1 MTSLLPARRRAEE
14 FAALI
19 DGGARSHVASSPEV
33 VDLAGLVTL
42 LRDRAE
48 RERATPREDFAR
60 DLRARLLA
68 EAETAL
74 SPENAR
80 LALPA
85 RQRGTRERRLVA
97 AATAAVLLGGSTTMA
112 AAAQGALPGEALY
125 PIKRGIEH
133 AEAGLSLSP
142 AGKGKDLLHQAEGRL
157 VEVDRLLT
165 DTDGQD
171 LARAEETLAAF
182 GHQATEGAD
191 LLFSSYEETRD
202 PVAIEDVR
210 AFTADGMR
218 SLEQLSRSAPAAAQD
233 DLADAAMLL
242 RDLDRAAESLC
253 SGCAADLPTLDL
265 PATLMARAEAE
276 RALGA
281 AADLPLPLA
290 NDHPVVVPKD
300 VLDRLDLLG
309 GGTKGDRGKDGT
321 TGGAGGGGST
331 DEDGSGTNTE
341 APAVPSPEDWPE
353 TLPSL
358 LPQPGDTKTSGGGT
372 SSEGSVLD
380 DLTDGL
386 DGAVETLLPKG
397 GSDDDSLL
405 P

>member
-19 DGGARSHVASSPEV
+19 DGGARSHVAPSPEV
-33 VDLAGLVTL
+33 VDLAGLVRL

-48 RERATPREDFAR
+48 REPATPREDFAR

-80 LALPA
+80 LELPS

-112 AAAQGALPGEALY
+112 AAAQGALPGETLY

-165 DTDGQD
+165 GGQD

-202 PVAIEDVR
+202 PASIEDVR

-242 RDLDRAAESLC
+242 RDLDREAESLC

-265 PATLMARAEAE
+265 PASLMAQAEAE

-281 AADLPLPLA
+281 VADLPLPLE

-309 GGTKGDRGKDGT
+309 GGTKDDSGKGGT
-321 TGGAGGGGST
+321 SGGTGGGGST
-331 DEDGSGTNTE
+331 DEDGSGTTTD

-358 LPQPGDTKTSGGGT
+358 LPQPGDTKTSGGGK

-386 DGAVETLLPKG
+386 DGAVETLLPKD